1 MIGIVGGFVAGLFHR
16 FFLSPF
22 IGQQTRAAQSIGTPA
37 AGVIVAFVPF
47 RLSFWWMLQR
57 IIPDKR
63 QREEVALAAD
73 YAYWSVFLFY
83 GLAVV
88 VTILA
93 KVGGVREDKL

>member
-1 MIGIVGGFVAGLFHR
+1 MIGIIGGFVAGLIHR
-16 FFLSPF
+16 LFLSPF
-22 IGQQTRAAQSIGTPA
+22 IGKQTQAAQSIGTPA

-57 IIPDKR
+57 IIPDRRRR
-63 QREEVALAAD
+63 QDVALAAD

-93 KVGGVREDKL
+93 RIGGVKDGDG